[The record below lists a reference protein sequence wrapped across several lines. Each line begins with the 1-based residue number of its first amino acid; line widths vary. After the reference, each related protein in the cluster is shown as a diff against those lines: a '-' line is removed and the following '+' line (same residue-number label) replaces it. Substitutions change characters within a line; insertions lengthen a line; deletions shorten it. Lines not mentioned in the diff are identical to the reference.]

1 MKFESGNDRFSGV
14 DPSSF
19 FAHLH
24 LPPFLSLSLS
34 RNLQYRAIYLLQV
47 PQPGQIHNI
56 PIPYR
61 PHDFWFVYVQK
72 KHTHAPSPI
81 SRAFAS
87 SPSLLFDGP
96 RSNTV
101 SPSRF
106 LAYHL
111 NNANDWMGLEPRNPN
126 EITFIVITI
135 RHYAPRSTGVGGHTS
150 AEIFTLLESLFS
162 ITSVSIFVSLFLSIL
177 NLSALIEKNSPVYAY
192 TELGIIILW

>member
-1 MKFESGNDRFSGV
+1 MLIPLRS
-14 DPSSF
+14 
-19 FAHLH
+19 LH
-24 LPPFLSLSLS
+24 TYIFLRSSLSLS
-34 RNLQYRAIYLLQV
+34 RETYSIGLSIFFRF
-47 PQPGQIHNI
+47 H
-56 PIPYR
+56 
-61 PHDFWFVYVQK
+61 
-72 KHTHAPSPI
+72 SPVRYTI
-81 SRAFAS
+81 SRYLIAHMISGSSTSRRNTRTRPLLYPEHWRS

-192 TELGIIILW
+192 AELGIIILW